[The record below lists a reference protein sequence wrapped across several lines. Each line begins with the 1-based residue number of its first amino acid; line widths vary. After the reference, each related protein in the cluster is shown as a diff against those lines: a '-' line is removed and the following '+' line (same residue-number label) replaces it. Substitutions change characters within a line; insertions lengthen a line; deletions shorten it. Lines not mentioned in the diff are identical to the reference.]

1 MNQKLKIKTYMQ
13 TRDISCGVVAGV
25 TIKPAGLDIKRFR
38 CDNTGMTCMS
48 SVLLYT
54 SIVDFGMYS

>member
-13 TRDISCGVVAGV
+13 TRDISCDVVAGV

-38 CDNTGMTCMS
+38 CDNTGMTCMP
-48 SVLLYT
+48 
-54 SIVDFGMYS
+54 